1 MTRIAPKGH
10 AVIWTDVCMAFTFL
24 FLPTKDQTNML
35 RLSTLALVAALLSCT
50 DVFATTWT
58 VSNNPNKPAQK
69 DNLQT
74 AIDEAQ
80 EGDTLLVYGG
90 GADYGNITL
99 NKQLRIIGEGIGH
112 QVQTP
117 TVSTFYMTRNT
128 DDETISS
135 SGSIIEGMKFIANFY
150 VCQNSGDIL
159 NNIAIRRCQLPDFR
173 IAYSSGTACSDV
185 SVEECYLTSYIRM
198 NSSTPE
204 NATGLRF
211 LNCVMGAFASDYATA
226 GVLVANCWMYNQN
239 ITGQNI
245 LWAENMFINCSGG
258 PLDAQ
263 NQPDSD
269 FSRNLVWGGGLV
281 DYFMNPDN
289 NFIGSNNLVSVNP
302 APENEFDADPLFT
315 NYTGGYFN
323 WNHDFTL
330 QAGSPAAANAAQGLG
345 EIGLGGGLAAGYFN
359 ENGNLPQGPRG
370 PEVTSISTPSVT
382 VSTEG
387 TLSISGSAKA
397 RQ

>member
-1 MTRIAPKGH
+1 
-10 AVIWTDVCMAFTFL
+10 MAFTFP
-24 FLPTKDQTNML
+24 FLQTKDQTNML

-90 GADYGNITL
+90 GVDYGNITL
-99 NKQLRIIGEGIGH
+99 NKQLRIIGEGIGDK
-112 QVQTP
+112 VQNP
-117 TVSTFYMTRNT
+117 TVGTFYMTRNT
-128 DDETISS
+128 DENISS
-135 SGSIIEGMKFIANFY
+135 SGSIIEGIQFTSTFF
-150 VCQNSGDIL
+150 VCQNSGDTL

-173 IAYSSGTACSDV
+173 IATNSQQACSDV
-185 SVEECYLTSYIRM
+185 SVEECYLTSFIRL
-198 NSSTPE
+198 NNSTPQ

-211 LNCVMGAFASDYATA
+211 LNCVMGSFASDYATA
-226 GVLVANCWMYNQN
+226 GVLVANCWMYGHSIQ
-239 ITGQNI
+239 GQNI

-258 PLDAQ
+258 PVDDQ
-263 NQPDSD
+263 GQPDSD

-281 DYFMNPDN
+281 GYFDEHFAN
-289 NFIGSNNLVSVNP
+289 SNNLVSANP
-302 APENEFDADPLFT
+302 APAGGFDADPLFT
-315 NYTGGYFN
+315 TYSGSYFN
-323 WNHDFTL
+323 WNHDYTL

-345 EIGLGGGLAAGYFN
+345 EIGLGGGLAADYF
-359 ENGNLPQGPRG
+359 NGNLPQGPRG

-382 VSTEG
+382 VPTEG
-387 TLSISGSAKA
+387 TLSISGGAQA